1 MNIKER
7 DKTSKLLKEWKHFLN
22 EDKSEDTKGKIET
35 VGDLKKILDPKN
47 KIKDKAKGAL
57 KDTLLDIGIDL
68 VPGGSVAKSLFN
80 FYKSVSNVDDSNK
93 EKLGPLKG
101 LDFDDDF
108 LDFID
113 EDIIKKL
120 LSDMV
125 LKFDDDKKLSE
136 IDVNNILIN
145 TIQQNHSTKISK

>member
-7 DKTSKLLKEWKHFLN
+7 NRTSKLLKEWRHFLN
-22 EDKSEDTKGKIET
+22 EDETENAKGKIKT

-47 KIKDKAKGAL
+47 KIKDKAKGAI
-57 KDTLLDIGIDL
+57 KDTLLDIGVDL
-68 VPGGSVAKSLFN
+68 VPGGTVVKSLFN

-120 LSDMV
+120 LNDMV

-145 TIQQNHSTKISK
+145 TIQQNHKTKISK

>member
-7 DKTSKLLKEWKHFLN
+7 DKTSKMLKEWKHFLN
-22 EDKSEDTKGKIET
+22 EEKSEDTKDKIVT
-35 VGDLKKILDPKN
+35 VGDLKKFLDPKN
-47 KIKDKAKGAL
+47 KIKDKAKSAL
-57 KDTLLDIGIDL
+57 KDTMLDIGIDL

-80 FYKSVSNVDDSNK
+80 FYKSVSNVDDSKK

-108 LDFID
+108 LEFID
-113 EDIIKKL
+113 EDVIKKL
-120 LSDMV
+120 LIDMV

-136 IDVNNILIN
+136 IDINSILIN
-145 TIQQNHSTKISK
+145 TIQQQHNTKISK